1 MRKDVKGDRAMRVVC
16 LQHADYEGP
25 GEIGTWARERGHSFE
40 TVIPPLERYPVT
52 GSFEMLVVMGGP
64 MGAYEESSYP
74 WLVSEKRFIA
84 DAIAAGCRVFG
95 VCLGS
100 QLVAEALGGRAHA
113 HTVREVGWLTAR
125 LTTAGR
131 YSRVF
136 SVLPETF
143 VVGEW
148 HGDTFDLPEGVKSA
162 VATDACENQA
172 FEACGGRV
180 VGLQFHLEWTPETL
194 VDLVARHADWLA
206 SAPGESPTVSTA
218 AELLSSLPELARGNE
233 LLFRLLDRLEAIA

>member
-1 MRKDVKGDRAMRVVC
+1 MRVVC

-25 GEIGTWARERGHSFE
+25 GEIETWARERGHSLQA
-40 TVIPPLERYPVT
+40 VIPLLERYPAAD
-52 GSFEMLVVMGGP
+52 GFEMLVVMGGP
-64 MGAYEESSYP
+64 MGAYEEASYP

-84 DAIAAGCRVFG
+84 DAIAAGRRVLG

-113 HTVREVGWLTAR
+113 HTLREVGWLTAR
-125 LTTAGR
+125 LTIAGR

-148 HGDTFDLPEGVKSA
+148 HGDTFDLPEGMSPTVS
-162 VATDACENQA
+162 TDACQNQA

-180 VGLQFHLEWTPETL
+180 VGVQFHLEWTPEML
-194 VDLVARHADWLA
+194 VDLVARHGDWLA
-206 SAPGESPTVSTA
+206 PEAGGGPTVATA
-218 AELLSSLPELARGNE
+218 AEFLTSLPELARGNE
-233 LLFRLLDRLEAIA
+233 LLFRLLDKLEAIA